1 MAKMDYEQA
10 WKELKRQLIE
20 WRFGIAY
27 NDGLKD
33 QDNLYLYRYYGN
45 VIDMMDAAE
54 NHFIEEHLEEVIEEL
69 PIEEGDNDG

>member
-1 MAKMDYEQA
+1 MDYEQA

-20 WRFGIAY
+20 QRFGIAY

-54 NHFIEEHLEEVIEEL
+54 NHFIEEHLEEVISEL
-69 PIEEGDNDG
+69 PEGDI